1 LKRIVRAVVLLLA
14 VSVVTGVVAAAVS
27 AKGSPVTTIRLVE
40 KDKSFHFVDNP
51 PLGGQNKP
59 PSMGDQFA
67 LTSELLTRSGK
78 HAGML
83 HATCTVTSG
92 GKNTVSTCFGTF
104 GLKGGQLAGMATLG
118 GETKTDRIA
127 IVGGTGIYAGARGE
141 AISVDRGEN
150 SPFSDTT
157 IRLLRP

>member
-1 LKRIVRAVVLLLA
+1 
-14 VSVVTGVVAAAVS
+14 
-27 AKGSPVTTIRLVE
+27 LVE
-40 KDKSFHFVDNP
+40 KDKVFHVVDNP

-59 PSMGDQFA
+59 PSIGDQAAF
-67 LTSELLTRSGK
+67 TSELLTRSGK

-92 GKNTVSTCFGTF
+92 GKHTVMTCIGTF

-118 GETKTDRIA
+118 EAKTDRIA
-127 IVGGTGIYAGARGE
+127 IVGGTGIFAGARGE
-141 AISVDRGEN
+141 ATSVSRGEN

-157 IRLLRP
+157 IRLLHP